1 MTDRLTVVSTDCHAG
16 LPIAQYK
23 PYVDSKYH
31 DFIDMAVDIQIEM
44 MDKAE
49 QQFLIKEIND
59 EWRAPIQQELTGAWD
74 YKERHKMLAKD
85 GIAAEI
91 IFPDGITE
99 QNTPPFGA
107 GLGLSPKD
115 AVPELQWAGAM
126 AHNRWLSE
134 LVANDPKRHFG
145 VASIPLLFDVD
156 QAVEAVRW
164 CAENGLKGVMLP
176 TMWGEHA
183 AYHDVKYDPF
193 WEAC

>member
-99 QNTPPFGA
+99 QNTPLRCRFGTVA
-107 GLGLSPKD
+107 LKTRCLNSSGQ
-115 AVPELQWAGAM
+115 A
-126 AHNRWLSE
+126 RWHTTVGCQS
-134 LVANDPKRHFG
+134 
-145 VASIPLLFDVD
+145 
-156 QAVEAVRW
+156 W
-164 CAENGLKGVMLP
+164 LP
-176 TMWGEHA
+176 TIRSVTSVSHRF
-183 AYHDVKYDPF
+183 PLI
-193 WEAC
+193 

>member
-31 DFIDMAVDIQIEM
+31 DFIDMAVDVQIDM

-59 EWRAPIQQELTGAWD
+59 EWRAPIQQELTGAWE
-74 YKERHKMLAKD
+74 YSERNKMLAKD

-115 AVPELQWAGAM
+115 AVP
-126 AHNRWLSE
+126 
-134 LVANDPKRHFG
+134 
-145 VASIPLLFDVD
+145 
-156 QAVEAVRW
+156 
-164 CAENGLKGVMLP
+164 
-176 TMWGEHA
+176 
-183 AYHDVKYDPF
+183 
-193 WEAC
+193 

>member
-31 DFIDMAVDIQIEM
+31 DFIDMAVDVQIEM

-59 EWRAPIQQELTGAWD
+59 EWRAPIQQELTGAWE
-74 YKERHKMLAKD
+74 YGERHKMLAKD

-99 QNTPPFGA
+99 QNTPPSVQVLACHLKTPYLNCSGQVQWRTTAGCQNLLLTIRNDTLVSRRFRFYLTFSKLLMRRAGVTRTASRALCSRPCGA
-107 GLGLSPKD
+107 STRLT
-115 AVPELQWAGAM
+115 
-126 AHNRWLSE
+126 
-134 LVANDPKRHFG
+134 
-145 VASIPLLFDVD
+145 
-156 QAVEAVRW
+156 
-164 CAENGLKGVMLP
+164 
-176 TMWGEHA
+176 TM
-183 AYHDVKYDPF
+183 
-193 WEAC
+193 

>member
-91 IFPDGITE
+91 I
-99 QNTPPFGA
+99 
-107 GLGLSPKD
+107 SP
-115 AVPELQWAGAM
+115 M
-126 AHNRWLSE
+126 ASPNRTRLPSAQVWDCRLKMRFLNSSG
-134 LVANDPKRHFG
+134 R
-145 VASIPLLFDVD
+145 
-156 QAVEAVRW
+156 VRW
-164 CAENGLKGVMLP
+164 HITVGCQSSLP
-176 TMWGEHA
+176 TIRSATSVLHRFRSYLMSTKLW
-183 AYHDVKYDPF
+183 KPF
-193 WEAC
+193 VGARKMASKASCYPPCGASTRPITT